1 MANTH
6 SMAAGVD
13 PSTLQHPKLL
23 DLTAENITENTLA
36 VNANTPDLRFK
47 YLLERL
53 VIHLHDFVRET
64 RLSTS
69 EWQSAIEFL
78 TAVGQ
83 TCTDVRQE
91 FILLSDVLGLSL
103 LVDAVNHPKPPGA
116 TDGTVLGPFHTH
128 DAEVVEGG
136 SNIADDPE
144 GSPLLVLGKIR
155 DTTGRPIPGVMVDVW
170 ETDSSGNY
178 DVQHN
183 DYGGPNCRGI
193 LKSDE
198 DGIFWFKAIVPV
210 SYPTL
215 YLRADPYIFSDAVFG
230 VKDSLIIDPTVV
242 DAKTAAKYG
251 VQAEKYCMIEYDFT
265 LVTEN
270 EASTLRTEQSMRALE
285 SLGLKC
291 RLFDG
296 LPVPDLD

>member
-1 MANTH
+1 M
-6 SMAAGVD
+6 
-13 PSTLQHPKLL
+13 
-23 DLTAENITENTLA
+23 
-36 VNANTPDLRFK
+36 
-47 YLLERL
+47 
-53 VIHLHDFVRET
+53 
-64 RLSTS
+64 
-69 EWQSAIEFL
+69 
-78 TAVGQ
+78 
-83 TCTDVRQE
+83 
-91 FILLSDVLGLSL
+91 SL

-144 GSPLLVLGKIR
+144 GSPLLVVGKIR

-210 SYPTL
+210 SYPSKISNFHL
-215 YLRADPYIFSDAVFG
+215 SFHLS
-230 VKDSLIIDPTVV
+230 
-242 DAKTAAKYG
+242 
-251 VQAEKYCMIEYDFT
+251 
-265 LVTEN
+265 
-270 EASTLRTEQSMRALE
+270 
-285 SLGLKC
+285 C
-291 RLFDG
+291 RL
-296 LPVPDLD
+296 VE